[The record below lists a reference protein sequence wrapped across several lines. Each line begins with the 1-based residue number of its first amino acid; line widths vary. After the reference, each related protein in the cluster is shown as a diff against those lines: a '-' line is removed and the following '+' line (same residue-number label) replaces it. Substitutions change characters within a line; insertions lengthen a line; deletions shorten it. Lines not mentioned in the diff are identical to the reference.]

1 MNMPK
6 PYRFLLFALAIPI
19 FQTACTPENSSRPQ
33 AGREVLSA
41 VAANDSASWV
51 GIYRGELP
59 CADCDYIEAA
69 IILRDNLHY
78 SLTTR
83 HVGRVAGLLP
93 TETRGT
99 FHWRD
104 DGLLQLDAAG
114 DNMVFFVHE
123 KGLQMRGNDGKA
135 YPDSKGKI
143 CGLAKTGSFVPGQ

>member
-1 MNMPK
+1 MNTK
-6 PYRFLLFALAIPI
+6 SYRLILLALTV
-19 FQTACTPENSSRPQ
+19 FQTACTPESSSQPQ
-33 AGREVLSA
+33 DEREVLSPV
-41 VAANDSASWV
+41 VAKDSASWV

-59 CADCDYIEAA
+59 CADCDYIEAT
-69 IILRDNLHY
+69 IVLRDNLHY

-83 HVGRVAGLLP
+83 HVGRVAGVLP
-93 TETRGT
+93 SEKRGT

-114 DNMVFFVHE
+114 DNMVFFAHE